1 MHNASD
7 RTDYWDA
14 KAEGYLARLQQKQSD
29 LLLETLAEVG
39 AIPEAGTVLDVCCG
53 PGWHLSQLAGR
64 ISRGLGVDSSPG
76 MIAQARRAAIAAG
89 IDNVEFQQLDW
100 QREPISQEKF
110 DLVMASKCPA
120 VRTPEDVVRLQ
131 ELSRGWC
138 VNTSPVYRHI
148 DVLDVLLERM
158 DINAKQDPHGGAQMM
173 ADKLVA
179 LWQSGAAP
187 ELRYEGGEFVTPM
200 DRKPCIGNCRCTP
213 ACMAMNC
220 SRQQTPTSMNAGERP
235 LTSPSRCVLFLPFGR
250 FRDPTSRRENPCS
263 RRPLLWCSA
272 LSR

>member
-1 MHNASD
+1 MHNAAD

-29 LLLETLAEVG
+29 LLLETLAESG

-53 PGWHLSQLAGR
+53 PGWHLSQLADR

-76 MIAQARRAAIAAG
+76 MIAQARSAAIAAG

-110 DLVMASKCPA
+110 DLVIASKCPA
-120 VRTPEDVVRLQ
+120 VRTPEDVLRLQ

-138 VNTSPVYRHI
+138 VNTSPVYRRI

-158 DINAKQDPHGGAQMM
+158 DINAKQDPHGGAQKM

-187 ELRYEGGEFVTPM
+187 ELRYEGGEFVTSM
-200 DRKPCIGNCRCTP
+200 DRETVHRELQVHASMYGNELFEAADSYFNERG
-213 ACMAMNC
+213 
-220 SRQQTPTSMNAGERP
+220 GEIIDVTVTMRF
-235 LTSPSRCVLFLPFGR
+235 VLAIWQVPGFKQ
-250 FRDPTSRRENPCS
+250 
-263 RRPLLWCSA
+263 
-272 LSR
+272 